1 MKKRKYRKKSPKSKL
16 KKALDKLWS
25 EIVRSG
31 GECEFCGSIAYLNA
45 HHHYGR
51 RAESTR
57 WDIDNGICLCPKC
70 HVYSSV
76 FSAHQTPADFVKWI
90 EKKRGK
96 PWATR
101 LRKKH
106 SKIKSYTIEELEK
119 TFEELER
126 KLIKLERKK

>member
-1 MKKRKYRKKSPKSKL
+1 MVRRYKKKTKRAKL
-16 KKALDKLWS
+16 KLKLNKVWS
-25 EIVRSG
+25 EKVRSIG
-31 GECEFCGSIAYLNA
+31 YCEYCHSENFLNA
-45 HHHYGR
+45 HHHYGK

-76 FSAHQTPADFVKWI
+76 FSAHQTPADFCKWI

-96 PWATR
+96 AWADR

-106 SKIKSYTIEELEK
+106 NEVVKYTDEDLENILEK
-119 TFEELER
+119 LN
-126 KLIKLERKK
+126 K